1 MSVDAGSFSNKVKT
15 AVNIDTIA
23 RINSRNGGGST
34 LVFTNGT
41 ELDVRDDYEELVH
54 VLLTAKAQAE
64 KSK

>member
-1 MSVDAGSFSNKVKT
+1 MSWMSVDAESFSNKVKT
-15 AVNIDTIA
+15 AVNTDTIA

-41 ELDVRDDYEELVH
+41 ELDVRDDYEELVQ
-54 VLLTAKAQAE
+54 VLLTAAE

>member
-1 MSVDAGSFSNKVKT
+1 MSWMSVDAASFSNKVKT
-15 AVNIDTIA
+15 AVNTDTIA
-23 RINSRNGGGST
+23 RIKSRNGGGST

-54 VLLTAKAQAE
+54 VLLTAAE